1 MTEVVIV
8 DAVRT
13 PTGRFQGALAE
24 YRATEL
30 GAKVIA
36 ALKERNGLKGDD
48 LDEVILGQV
57 VQAGAGQA
65 PARQAAV
72 RGGLSPEVPAFAVNK
87 VCGSATKAVILA
99 AQAIKAGDAK
109 AIIAG
114 GMESMTNAPYAL
126 PGARAGFRLWDQQV
140 KDLLVYDGLWCNFED
155 KHMGVAAEY
164 TAKKSGISREE
175 QDRFAYESHMKAA
188 RATEAGK
195 FKEEIVPI
203 PFKDAVLERDETIRP
218 DTALEKLAKLKPVFQ
233 EGGTVTAGNSPGLC
247 DGASAVLVMAK
258 EEAKRRGLRP
268 LAEIVGYAV
277 AGVEPIELFYGPV
290 FATRMLLDKLAVKI
304 DFFDLIEVNEAFAA
318 QTLADGKEL
327 GWDWQRVNVNG
338 GALALGHAIGSSGTR
353 ILTTLIYEL
362 RRRGLEHGL
371 TTICMGGGTAASLA
385 IKTL

>member
-24 YRATEL
+24 YRATDL

-65 PARQAAV
+65 PARQAAI

-155 KHMGVAAEY
+155 RHMGLAAEY

-195 FKEEIVPI
+195 FKEELIPI
-203 PFKDAVLERDETIRP
+203 PFKDGLLERDETIRP

-268 LAEIVGYAV
+268 LAELIGYAV
-277 AGVEPIELFYGPV
+277 VGVEPRELFYGPV
-290 FATRMLLDKLAVKI
+290 FATRMLMKKLGVEI
-304 DFFDLIEVNEAFAA
+304 DFFDLIEINEAFAA

-385 IKTL
+385 IRAV

>member
-13 PTGRFQGALAE
+13 PTGRFQGSLAQ
-24 YRATEL
+24 YKATDL

-36 ALKERNGLKGDD
+36 ALRERNGLDPKGV
-48 LDEVILGQV
+48 DEVILGQV

-65 PARQAAV
+65 PARQASI
-72 RGGLSPEVPAFAVNK
+72 RGGLSPEVPAFTVNK

-99 AQAIKAGDAK
+99 TQAIKAGDAK

-126 PGARAGFRLWDQQV
+126 PGARAGYRLWDQQV

-164 TAKKSGISREE
+164 TAKKSGITREE

-188 RATEAGK
+188 RATEEGK
-195 FKEEIVPI
+195 FKEEIIPI
-203 PFKDAVLERDETIRP
+203 PFKDGLLERDETIRP

-247 DGASAVLVMAK
+247 DGASAVLVMSK
-258 EEAKRRGLRP
+258 DEAKRRGLRP
-268 LAEIVGYAV
+268 LAEIIGYAV

-290 FATRMLLDKLAVKI
+290 FATRMLLKKLGVKL

-327 GWDWQRVNVNG
+327 GWDWERVNVNG

-371 TTICMGGGTAASLA
+371 TTICMGGGTAASMAVRA
-385 IKTL
+385 I

>member
-1 MTEVVIV
+1 MTDVVIV

-13 PTGRFQGALAE
+13 PTGRFQGSLAQ
-24 YRATEL
+24 YKATDL

-65 PARQAAV
+65 PARQASI
-72 RGGLSPEVPAFAVNK
+72 RGGLSPKVPAFAVNK

-126 PGARAGFRLWDQQV
+126 PGARQGYRLWDQQV

-155 KHMGVAAEY
+155 KHMGLAAEY

-175 QDRFAYESHMKAA
+175 QDRYAYESHMKAA
-188 RATEAGK
+188 RATEEGK
-195 FKEEIVPI
+195 FKEEIIPI
-203 PFKDAVLERDETIRP
+203 PFKDGLLERDETIRP
-218 DTALEKLAKLKPVFQ
+218 DTTLEKLAKLKPVFQ

-247 DGASAVLVMAK
+247 DGASAVLVMARD
-258 EEAKRRGLRP
+258 EAKRRGLRP
-268 LAEIVGYAV
+268 LAQIIGYAV

-290 FATRMLLDKLAVKI
+290 FATRMLMEKLGVKI

-327 GWDWQRVNVNG
+327 SWDWERVNVNG

-371 TTICMGGGTAASLA
+371 TTICMGGGTAASMA
-385 IKTL
+385 VRII

>member
-1 MTEVVIV
+1 MTDVVIV

-13 PTGRFQGALAE
+13 PTGRFQGALAQ
-24 YRATEL
+24 YKATDL

-65 PARQAAV
+65 PARQASI
-72 RGGLSPEVPAFAVNK
+72 RGGLSPKVPAFTVNK

-99 AQAIKAGDAK
+99 AQAIKVGDAK

-126 PGARAGFRLWDQQV
+126 PGARAGYRLWDQQV

-155 KHMGVAAEY
+155 QHMGLAAEY
-164 TAKKSGISREE
+164 TARKSGISREE
-175 QDRFAYESHMKAA
+175 QDRYAYESHMKAT

-203 PFKDAVLERDETIRP
+203 PFKDGILERDETIRP
-218 DTALEKLAKLKPVFQ
+218 DTTLEKLAKLKPVFQ

-247 DGASAVLVMAK
+247 DGASAVLIMSK
-258 EEAKRRGLRP
+258 EEANRRGLKP
-268 LAEIVGYAV
+268 LAEIIGYAV
-277 AGVEPIELFYGPV
+277 AGVEPRELFYGPV
-290 FATRMLLDKLAVKI
+290 YATRMLMEKLGVDI
-304 DFFDLIEVNEAFAA
+304 NFFDLIEVNEAFAA

-327 GWDWQRVNVNG
+327 GWDWNRVNVNG

-353 ILTTLIYEL
+353 ILATLIYEL

-385 IKTL
+385 IRMI